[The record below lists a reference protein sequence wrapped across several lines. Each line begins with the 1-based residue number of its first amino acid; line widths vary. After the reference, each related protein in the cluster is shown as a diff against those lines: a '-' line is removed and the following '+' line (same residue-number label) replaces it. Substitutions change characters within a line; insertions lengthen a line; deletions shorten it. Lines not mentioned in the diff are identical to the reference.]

1 MSLDQIL
8 KEKPEKKE
16 LISKNLIE
24 MVKNC
29 MKKDIINLDL
39 VHTALL
45 QALQISSPKDIEV
58 SYLPDVVDNRNWCHY
73 LKNRSISLSTPKTAL
88 TPHVY

>member
-1 MSLDQIL
+1 MSLEQIL

-45 QALQISSPKDIEV
+45 QALQISTPKDIEA
-58 SYLPDVVDNRNWCHY
+58 SLLSIFADN
-73 LKNRSISLSTPKTAL
+73 
-88 TPHVY
+88 